1 MKIFDYKSVYT
12 AHADNKTFFLE
23 GISFLKVLLK
33 DMNLFSSISGL
44 HPKFTKCEIAGIVV
58 LKSVNV
64 TLCGM
69 KYLDLTKK
77 CINVLGEHI
86 SKS

>member
-1 MKIFDYKSVYT
+1 MKIFDYESVYT
-12 AHADNKTFFLE
+12 AYANNKTFFLE
-23 GISFLKVLLK
+23 GISFFKVLLK
-33 DMNLFSSISGL
+33 VLNLFSGFSGL
-44 HPKFTKCEIAGIVV
+44 HPSFTKCEIAGIGV

-64 TLCGM
+64 ELCGV

-77 CINVLGEHI
+77 CIKVLGEHI

>member
-1 MKIFDYKSVYT
+1 MRMPTIKIHFRRHQFHQS
-12 AHADNKTFFLE
+12 
-23 GISFLKVLLK
+23 SFKRHE
-33 DMNLFSSISGL
+33 LFSNISGL

-86 SKS
+86 SRS